1 MGLAAKDLVATAALE
16 EDSVAVLVADLIVAH
31 TARKE
36 ASRAVDLV
44 DSGAAG
50 LAAVVSKVES
60 GLSRSNTCSQ

>member
-1 MGLAAKDLVATAALE
+1 MGLAAKDLAATAALE
-16 EDSVAVLVADLIVAH
+16 EDSVAVLVADLIVAQ

-36 ASRAVDLV
+36 ASRAADLA

-60 GLSRSNTCSQ
+60 GLS